1 MHPNREWSRRSRPDP
16 KIGSGILSN
25 NDRTPSASSRLS
37 RTTKLREITGT
48 HLRLSRDRPDTGRER
63 EAAKLRDETA
73 ERNPPCARAASP
85 EYTEAARLD
94 QKGNPRDRLYSS
106 SRCRDIRASSTLLD
120 PTRCVLDRPVK
131 VQIILFM
138 EKILKLSYILC

>member
-1 MHPNREWSRRSRPDP
+1 M
-16 KIGSGILSN
+16 
-25 NDRTPSASSRLS
+25 
-37 RTTKLREITGT
+37 KLREITGT
-48 HLRLSRDRPDTGRER
+48 HLRLSRGRPDTGRER

-85 EYTEAARLD
+85 EYAEAARLD

-106 SRCRDIRASSTLLD
+106 SRCRDIRASSLLLN
-120 PTRCVLDRPVK
+120 PTRCVLYRPVK

-138 EKILKLSYILC
+138 ENTKTFIYSMLNDLNLILYL